1 MNPSTVREPICT
13 DGLTARTDSVM
24 TFSSGR
30 PYVWGQPYD
39 FRSLL
44 VSGRSFC
51 SFCSMYCLTKSIST
65 SFIFFPFNAQI
76 ALNRSRSVREG
87 NVTFKV
93 GTGSVV
99 FRSVTG
105 ISNAITLY
113 IPDYPLKPVFCL
125 MG

>member
-1 MNPSTVREPICT
+1 M
-13 DGLTARTDSVM
+13 
-24 TFSSGR
+24 
-30 PYVWGQPYD
+30 
-39 FRSLL
+39 
-44 VSGRSFC
+44 
-51 SFCSMYCLTKSIST
+51 
-65 SFIFFPFNAQI
+65 FFPFNAQI

-113 IPDYPLKPVFCL
+113 IPDYPFKLVFCL
-125 MG
+125 MGQLVCTGCLH